1 MRVVCDFDCLIAVVL
16 AHMIIVDMVI
26 NNPEKMQ
33 EAKAGVTPVF
43 KAMYMCPWEEEGG
56 NSYVNVTF
64 KDASNFSYH
73 VYRGWVLT
81 FEILF
86 LV

>member
-1 MRVVCDFDCLIAVVL
+1 
-16 AHMIIVDMVI
+16 
-26 NNPEKMQ
+26 MQ
-33 EAKAGVTPVF
+33 EAKAGVTLVF